1 MRGLVAVVLGAAVLL
16 GGAATGCG
24 SDENTGPTGSRDAS
38 VDATMTADAPTST
51 EASTVN
57 GGDGG
62 AGDAAPVD
70 GGATPHVAKFPV
82 KNVVFMVKEN
92 RTFDVYF
99 GKFPG
104 ANGSTTGRTCD
115 GGTIPLQPLLD
126 RSSPDITHA
135 WAAALASY
143 NDGGMNC
150 FDTITSANYPGGGPL
165 GYQVADE
172 ADIPSYWQLAKTF
185 VLSDN
190 FYSSLHGPSFPN
202 HLYTIA
208 ATSGGVTDNP
218 AASDDA
224 LPAAP
229 QVAACTSSTDC
240 PEPGEAG
247 LEPANVT
254 PYKVASGIWGCD
266 ADPKVRVPVL
276 DEEGEVEEIY
286 PCLDFQTLGDELNAA
301 GVTWKMYA
309 PVEGKYDGGFQGSGG
324 YIWTVYD
331 AIRHM
336 RDSPDWAAHVVP
348 IDEFVVDA
356 KAGNLPSVSWIST
369 PTPVSEHTPASV
381 CTGENWTVSLLQAI
395 AAGPQWATSATFLT
409 WDDFG
414 GFYDHVAPTQ
424 VDVYGFGFRVP
435 LLVVSPLAKGGTID
449 HTRAEFSSVLK
460 FIETDFGLP
469 PLTARDT
476 NAADMTQ
483 DFDFATT
490 SPIALPTLRQR
501 ATSPN
506 ADAGCGTY

>member
-1 MRGLVAVVLGAAVLL
+1 MFVVPRTTCVAGLLVAVAPAVVACVLTSCGSSGAAEAPAD
-16 GGAATGCG
+16 GG
-24 SDENTGPTGSRDAS
+24 N
-38 VDATMTADAPTST
+38 DATMTGDAPVSG
-51 EASTVN
+51 E
-57 GGDGG
+57 
-62 AGDAAPVD
+62 
-70 GGATPHVAKFPV
+70 GGATTDGGNTHAAKFPV

-104 ANGSTTGRTCD
+104 ANGATTGTICD
-115 GGTIPLQPLLD
+115 GGAVPLQPLLD

-150 FDTITSANYPGGGPL
+150 FDTITPAQYPSGGPL

-172 ADIPSYWQLAKTF
+172 ADIPNYWLLAKTF

-218 AASDDA
+218 NTASPK
-224 LPAAP
+224 LPDAP
-229 QVAACTSSTDC
+229 QVAGCNSSTTC
-240 PEPGEAG
+240 SEPGEAG
-247 LEPANVT
+247 LEPEDVT
-254 PYKVASGIWGCD
+254 PYKVTTGIWGCD
-266 ADPKVRVPVL
+266 ADPKVRVPIL
-276 DEEGEVEEIY
+276 DEEGEVEDIY
-286 PCLDFQTLGDELNAA
+286 PCLDFKTLGDELTAA
-301 GVTWKMYA
+301 GVSWKMYA
-309 PVEGKYDGGFQGSGG
+309 PVEGAYDGGFQGSGG

-336 RDSPDWAAHVVP
+336 RDSPEWATHIVP
-348 IDEFVVDA
+348 IDDFVIDA
-356 KAGNLPSVSWIST
+356 KAGNLPAVSWLST

-381 CTGENWTVSLLQAI
+381 CTGENWSVSVLQAI
-395 AAGPQWATSATFLT
+395 AAGPQWNTSATFVT

-414 GFYDHVAPTQ
+414 GFYDHVPPTQ

-435 LLVVSPLAKGGTID
+435 LLVVSPFAKGGSID

-460 FIETDFGLP
+460 FIESDFDLP

-483 DFDFATT
+483 DFDFTT
-490 SPIALPTLRQR
+490 TKPIALPTMQQR

>member
-1 MRGLVAVVLGAAVLL
+1 MVTARAPPVGRLTLLVPGVTAGVLSVAAGCGSSEHAA
-16 GGAATGCG
+16 GGAADGGNLDSTVSIRSPG
-24 SDENTGPTGSRDAS
+24 
-38 VDATMTADAPTST
+38 ADAEGKT
-51 EASTVN
+51 
-57 GGDGG
+57 
-62 AGDAAPVD
+62 GDAGESGDAGV
-70 GGATPHVAKFPV
+70 PHTAKFPV

-92 RTFDVYF
+92 RTFDIYF

-104 ANGSTTGRTCD
+104 ANGATTGQVCD
-115 GGTIPLQPLLD
+115 GGTVPLKRMLD
-126 RSSPDITHA
+126 RSSPDISHT
-135 WAAALASY
+135 WDSALTSY

-150 FDTITSANYPGGGPL
+150 FDRITTGKHPGGGPL
-165 GYQVADE
+165 GYQVADP
-172 ADIPSYWQLAKTF
+172 ADIPNYWLLAQTF

-218 AASDDA
+218 ITSEPK
-224 LPAAP
+224 LPDAP
-229 QVAACTSSTDC
+229 QVGPCSSATDC

-247 LEPANVT
+247 LEPSDVT

-301 GVTWKMYA
+301 GITWKMYA

-336 RDSPDWAAHVVP
+336 RDSPDWAQHVVP
-348 IDEFVVDA
+348 IDDFAVDA
-356 KAGNLPSVSWIST
+356 KAGTLPAVSWIST

-381 CTGENWTVSLLQAI
+381 CTGENWTVSLLQAL
-395 AAGPQWATSATFLT
+395 AAGPQWATSATFVT

-414 GFYDHVAPTQ
+414 GFYDHVPPTQ
-424 VDVYGFGFRVP
+424 VDKYGFGFRVP
-435 LLVVSPLAKGGTID
+435 LLVVSPYAKGGTID

-460 FIETDFGLP
+460 FIESDFDLP
-469 PLTARDT
+469 PLTQRDQD
-476 NAADMTQ
+476 AVDMTQ
-483 DFDFATT
+483 DFDFTRA
-490 SPIALPTLRQR
+490 PIALPTMQQR
-501 ATSPN
+501 VASPN